1 MNANTLYPLLQPTV
15 LLDVSYIYFHC
26 ALHLLYG
33 PPQKWISS
41 VCPSRSILHL
51 DLCPWS
57 LTCMEW
63 ISKILAILCP
73 VGFSQLEDVTRERAE
88 SIHSRLS
95 LPACFE
101 LVAFLPQ
108 GHSSLEDV
116 TRERAESIHSHL
128 SLPPCLFW
136 VGCFPYP
143 KVTVLLRPCLSLS
156 PGFYSSSLPC
166 LWDGNSTPLLLAS
179 EYHIVCWFSWPCPD
193 FSKSFLYE
201 NLLSYAVSHLLCWY
215 PDW

>member
-1 MNANTLYPLLQPTV
+1 MTLLSIWLHILLPLTWDYFTFLYVYSHWCLLLTKLIWGLSTIFTSFVHECYTLYPLLQPTV

-95 LPACFE
+95 LP
-101 LVAFLPQ
+101 
-108 GHSSLEDV
+108 
-116 TRERAESIHSHL
+116 
-128 SLPPCLFW
+128 PCLFW

-156 PGFYSSSLPC
+156 PGFCSSSVPC

-179 EYHIVCWFSWPCPD
+179 EYHIVCWFS
-193 FSKSFLYE
+193 
-201 NLLSYAVSHLLCWY
+201 
-215 PDW
+215 